1 MCFLMLR
8 FPPIK
13 KKKKLQK
20 HRCNDPQREKKKE
33 RELGLL
39 LPLPCNVTGARRFV
53 HWDGAKSSES
63 DMSNHAVGLLDLHGG
78 CVPCQIMQSVFWIYM
93 VGVSPVKSCSRSF
106 GFTWWVCPP
115 PPPPPTHTHTRYLLA
130 L

>member
-1 MCFLMLR
+1 MSMN
-8 FPPIK
+8 PGYSVSV
-13 KKKKLQK
+13 LQK

-39 LPLPCNVTGARRFV
+39 LLLLCNVTGARRFV

-78 CVPCQIMQSVFWIYM
+78 CVCLH
-93 VGVSPVKSCSRSF
+93 
-106 GFTWWVCPP
+106 
-115 PPPPPTHTHTRYLLA
+115 THTHTHIYDIYLLYDFKNA
-130 L
+130 GLGCHDMHITRQYN

>member
-1 MCFLMLR
+1 VFSDVEVSSYQ
-8 FPPIK
+8 K
-13 KKKKLQK
+13 KKILQK

-78 CVPCQIMQSVFWIYM
+78 CV
-93 VGVSPVKSCSRSF
+93 GGGGR
-106 GFTWWVCPP
+106 GPP
-115 PPPPPTHTHTRYLLA
+115 PPPRANIVFFTIFMHSLIMLLP
-130 L
+130 LKVNKHLTMI

>member
-1 MCFLMLR
+1 VFSDVEVSSYQ
-8 FPPIK
+8 K
-13 KKKKLQK
+13 KKILQK

-78 CVPCQIMQSVFWIYM
+78 CVP
-93 VGVSPVKSCSRSF
+93 
-106 GFTWWVCPP
+106 PP
-115 PPPPPTHTHTRYLLA
+115 PPPHTHTHDIYLPYDFKNAGLGTCI
-130 L
+130 